1 MSKNT
6 DFLLK
11 ALHIISWFI
20 FVGVSIDAGGV
31 VSNTVYAIFINSDL
45 SAHFW
50 GYLDLSKLYHF
61 NQALFVTL
69 TILMSIVTVLKAVL
83 FYIILKIFYANKLDV
98 ANPFKTSLGKYI
110 YIIAFCALAIGL
122 FSNWGENLLNSLI
135 SQNVTM
141 PYIQDL
147 KIGGADVWM
156 LMGFVVMVFA
166 IIFKKGVDLQ
176 TENDLTV

>member
-50 GYLDLSKLYHF
+50 GYLDLSKL
-61 NQALFVTL
+61 
-69 TILMSIVTVLKAVL
+69 
-83 FYIILKIFYANKLDV
+83 
-98 ANPFKTSLGKYI
+98 
-110 YIIAFCALAIGL
+110 
-122 FSNWGENLLNSLI
+122 
-135 SQNVTM
+135 
-141 PYIQDL
+141 
-147 KIGGADVWM
+147 
-156 LMGFVVMVFA
+156 
-166 IIFKKGVDLQ
+166 
-176 TENDLTV
+176 